1 MPVDGTRDVGLN
13 IGGPFRAALLSI
25 GGGDHRRRR
34 LVSIVEGAV
43 SGLAG
48 RGLGV
53 AVNLLAVPL
62 AVGYLGPERYGVW
75 ALVGSLLAWVRLA
88 DLGIGN
94 GLTNAI
100 AGALGSERPD
110 AVRGHISTALAAL
123 SAISVLLAAAAV
135 LAWPWIDW
143 TALFGLKTDLARH
156 EIGPAMAAAVALF
169 LLGFPLSV
177 IGRTFNAAGD
187 GKLSNLWGMGGNVA
201 SLAALLLVTHTQGGL
216 LMLVLAVSGTGLLV
230 TALSGVWLFG
240 WRRPG
245 LAPRFRS
252 IQPSSAGELMGVGAQ
267 FFLIQVLSLI
277 VFETDNLMVA
287 HFLGASEVPTYSL
300 TYSLFNYASIIQSV
314 LFSYVWVAYSE
325 AIARRDID
333 WVRRTFRLNFAVSL
347 AFTAAAVVPLVFI
360 ARPFIHFWTGGIVQ
374 PPLNLVLWMAVWG
387 MINAYCSP
395 MACLLAAAS
404 HMRAQIAYSALAAA
418 ANIVLSVNLVHRWG
432 VSGVIAATVI
442 SYLLFI
448 CVPIAFDIS
457 VLLRKLRRPASV
469 ASQPSPLG
477 AQ

>member
-1 MPVDGTRDVGLN
+1 MN
-13 IGGPFRAALLSI
+13 ISGPFRMALVGI

-43 SGLAG
+43 SALAG
-48 RGLGV
+48 KGIGV

-110 AVRGHISTALAAL
+110 LVRAHVSTALAVL
-123 SAISVLLAAAAV
+123 SAISALLAVAAA
-135 LAWPWIDW
+135 LAWPWINW
-143 TALFGLKTDLARH
+143 TALFGLKTELAQA
-156 EIGPAMAAAVALF
+156 EVGPAMAAAVGLF

-187 GKLSNLWGMGGNVA
+187 GKLGNLWGMAGNVA
-201 SLAALLLVTHTQGGL
+201 SLVALLLVTQTQGGL
-216 LMLVLAVSGTGLLV
+216 VWLVLAVSGTGLLV
-230 TALSGVWLFG
+230 TALSGVWLFTY
-240 WRRPG
+240 RRPAI
-245 LAPRFRS
+245 APRFGS
-252 IQPSSAGELMGVGAQ
+252 IEPGSAGTLMSVGAQ
-267 FFLIQVLSLI
+267 FFLIQILALV

-287 HFLGASEVPTYSL
+287 HFLGAEQVPTYSL

-325 AIARRDID
+325 AIARRDIE
-333 WVRRTFRLNFAVSL
+333 WVRRTFRLNLAASL
-347 AFTAAAVVPLVFI
+347 AFTGAAVLPLVFI
-360 ARPFIHFWTGGIVQ
+360 AQPFVRLWSGGVVQ
-374 PPLNLVLWMAVWG
+374 PPTDLVLWMAVWG

-404 HMRAQIAYSALAAA
+404 HMRAQIAYSALAAV
-418 ANIVLSVNLVHRWG
+418 ANIGLSITLVQRWG
-432 VSGVIAATVI
+432 VTGVIAATVI

-457 VLLRKLRRPASV
+457 FLLKKLRRA
-469 ASQPSPLG
+469 A
-477 AQ
+477 